1 MCLQMRSLCWHE
13 GSVFKRGTNFA
24 KLGLRS
30 LGKVGRNG
38 TVHVFE
44 SGLWKHK
51 FKSLVKT

>member
-1 MCLQMRSLCWHE
+1 MRSLCWHE

-30 LGKVGRNG
+30 LRKVGRNG
-38 TVHVFE
+38 IVHVFE